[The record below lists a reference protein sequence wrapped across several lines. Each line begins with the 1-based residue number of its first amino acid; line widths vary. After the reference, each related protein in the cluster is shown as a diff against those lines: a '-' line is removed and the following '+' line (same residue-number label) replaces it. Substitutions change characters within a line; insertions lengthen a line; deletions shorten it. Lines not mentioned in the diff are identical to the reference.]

1 MNISKKK
8 PKPLV
13 SESLK
18 SACFMISET
27 KGYRGMG
34 ITSIAKDCGVGQD
47 RLYKI
52 IEGKS
57 GVRGLPFEV
66 YHKMSKRFPFVE
78 ELLSRAL

>member
-1 MNISKKK
+1 MNISKKS
-8 PKPLV
+8 PKPLI
-13 SESLK
+13 SEALK
-18 SACFMISET
+18 SACFLISET

-52 IEGKS
+52 VEGKS

-66 YHKMSKRFPFVE
+66 YHKMAKRFPFVE
-78 ELLSRAL
+78 EVLSRAL